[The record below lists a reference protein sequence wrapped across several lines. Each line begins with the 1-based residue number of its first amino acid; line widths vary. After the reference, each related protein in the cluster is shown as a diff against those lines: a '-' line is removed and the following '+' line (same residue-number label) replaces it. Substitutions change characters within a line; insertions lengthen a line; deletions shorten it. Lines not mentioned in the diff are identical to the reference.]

1 MPIKISDLIIP
12 KEKLEKEFRLVNVA
26 RWQKDGQK
34 TKKEPES
41 LSTKDSSS

>member
-26 RWQKDGQK
+26 KWQKDGQK
-34 TKKEPES
+34 RKKE
-41 LSTKDSSS
+41 L